1 MLFFRNFVAIRPARW
16 VVGSWALV
24 ATGCADWPR
33 YKNKPSTNSAALD
46 PGQAPADGLTVT
58 WSDATTEVEPNDE
71 PGPGATIGVGQ
82 GWNVEGT
89 LTGLGWDS
97 NVTVDR
103 ASECGEA
110 RAFPP
115 AAPGDYTG
123 DVDWVA
129 LNPTAPGILCL
140 DLMSEHE
147 TARLDVALYVLDD
160 CNEPIGV
167 FVHPDSDT
175 PVGADVAAAHIRWAI
190 PVNDTVELAVG
201 IAGFWPDSPDLALD
215 WDLALALVPSF
226 EGAADSLC
234 PDVP

>member
-1 MLFFRNFVAIRPARW
+1 MRCFPNILTELRSPW
-16 VVGSWALV
+16 VVGSLAIV
-24 ATGCADWPR
+24 AVGCADWPR
-33 YKNKPSTNSAALD
+33 YKNKSSTNSAALE
-46 PGQAPADGLTVT
+46 PGQTPADGLDVT
-58 WSDATTEVEPNDE
+58 WSDTLPEEEPNDVPPTGTPIE
-71 PGPGATIGVGQ
+71 VGQ
-82 GWNVEGT
+82 GWILEGT

-97 NVTVDR
+97 NLTVDR

-123 DVDWVA
+123 DVDWIA

-167 FVHPDSDT
+167 FVYPGSDT
-175 PVGADVAAAHIRWAI
+175 PVGTDVTAAHTRWAI
-190 PVNDTVELAVG
+190 PVDDTVNLAVG
-201 IAGFWPDSPDLALD
+201 IAGFWPDSPDLNLD
-215 WDLALALVPSF
+215 WDLTLALVPSF
-226 EGAADSLC
+226 EGASDSLC
-234 PDVP
+234 PDTA